1 MRFCEE
7 CGAQLEDD
15 VRFCEECGAEQESII
30 AEQESEIVTEETVIE
45 SENNNVLNRSS
56 AVMGQVSQV
65 SQESHIQENNVV
77 TDKTNEKHPE
87 IKARKKGKWKLAIAV
102 ICVLLLAGMAGFLFG
117 KYNSVGQNVSQTD
130 GKGDDTISAETTL
143 ASKPTSAPKPT
154 ATPTPGPT
162 ATSMPKPTATATPV
176 PKPTATPTPI
186 PKPTATPTPSP
197 IISVFEG
204 FLLGERESSVWQ
216 IETSD
221 GIHLTLNDD
230 PMARIGVIWDE
241 EHRFEFPFDEII
253 VGSMDAERIYTFY
266 GAEGYVNPGNGR
278 YDELQ
283 LSFTDESVS
292 IYWAYH
298 FGQTVEVYYDNVVS
312 VEYATCTSDYVSY
325 GKQTMEVSDVTVE
338 IQESDNLFQ
347 SVESGEIVWVDLYA
361 DMEDEISMRLQY
373 NAEYWFTNIELYGYD
388 EAVHMNG
395 TITKEIHYDTEEC
408 CYIVPRFAEGPDF
421 WGEPLQDL
429 SEYDTY
435 YEVKLNVSEE
445 GIQLRWTLCEDDVEK
460 VLYDGMID
468 VEYIERRVKIR
479 HY

>member
-15 VRFCEECGAEQESII
+15 VRFCEECGAEQEPII
-30 AEQESEIVTEETVIE
+30 VEQESEIVTEETVIE

-143 ASKPTSAPKPT
+143 ASKPTSALKPT
-154 ATPTPGPT
+154 ATPTPGLT
-162 ATSMPKPTATATPV
+162 ATSMPKPTATATPIQ
-176 PKPTATPTPI
+176 KPTATAMPI
-186 PKPTATPTPSP
+186 PKPTATPTP

-230 PMARIGVIWDE
+230 PMAHIGIIWDE
-241 EHRFEFPFDEII
+241 EHSFEFPFDEIT
-253 VGSMDAERIYTFY
+253 VGSTDAERIYTFY
-266 GAEGYVNPGNGR
+266 GAEGCVNRGNGH

-298 FGQTVEVYYDNVVS
+298 FGQTVEVYYDNVVGM
-312 VEYATCTSDYVSY
+312 EYATCTSDYVSY
-325 GKQTMEVSDVTVE
+325 GKRAMEVSDATAATHK
-338 IQESDNLFQ
+338 SDDLF
-347 SVESGEIVWVDLYA
+347 EYGENGELKYVDLYA
-361 DMEDEISMRLQY
+361 DLEDEISISLSY
-373 NAEYWFTNIELYGYD
+373 NAEIGISVIDLYEYS
-388 EAVHMNG
+388 ESVHMSGVVTSGICYG
-395 TITKEIHYDTEEC
+395 TAACY
-408 CYIVPRFAEGPDF
+408 YIVPRFAEEPNF

-445 GIQLRWTLCEDDVEK
+445 GIQLRWTLCEDDVKK
-460 VLYDGMID
+460 VLYDGMMD
-468 VEYIERRVKIR
+468 VELIERRVKIR

>member
-176 PKPTATPTPI
+176 PKPTATPTP
-186 PKPTATPTPSP
+186 SP

-325 GKQTMEVSDVTVE
+325 GKRAMEVSDATAATHK
-338 IQESDNLFQ
+338 SDDLF
-347 SVESGEIVWVDLYA
+347 EYGENGELTYVDLYA
-361 DMEDEISMRLQY
+361 DLEDEISIRLSY
-373 NAEYWFTNIELYGYD
+373 NAGIGISVIDLYEYSEF
-388 EAVHMNG
+388 VHMSGVVTSGICYG
-395 TITKEIHYDTEEC
+395 TATCY
-408 CYIVPRFAEGPDF
+408 YIVPRFAEGPDF

-435 YEVKLNVSEE
+435 YEVKLNISEE
-445 GIQLRWTLCEDDVEK
+445 GFQLCWTLYENAVEK

-468 VEYIERRVKIR
+468 VELMERRVRIR
-479 HY
+479 NN